1 MTTSRGLP
9 PAPPA
14 VAPAARML
22 FQQTYTGLLSLV
34 RIPALS
40 VTGIALPVMFFAFFG
55 LPNVGKHL
63 GGIDAGQYMLATYG
77 AYAISSMMLFN
88 FGIGVAQ
95 ERGQKLDLLIRA
107 TPLPAAIHLVA
118 KLLVAMIF
126 GVVALAVLFLFGALA
141 GHILIPPD
149 RLLVIV
155 ARLLLGAIPFIALGF
170 AIGYTFGAQAAP
182 GATNLIYLPMAFSSG
197 LLAPLQY
204 LPDFVRQVAPY
215 LPTYH
220 YGQLALSSVGARAE
234 DWTTSLLWL
243 TAYTLVFFAIAY
255 RQYRREEIRKYS

>member
-1 MTTSRGLP
+1 MTTATVASPSP
-9 PAPPA
+9 PT
-14 VAPAARML
+14 VASAWRML
-22 FQQTYTGLLSLV
+22 VQQTYAGLLGLL
-34 RIPALS
+34 RIPAFS

-95 ERGQKLDLLIRA
+95 ERGMKLDLLVRA
-107 TPLPAAIHLVA
+107 TPLPPSVYLLA
-118 KLLVAMIF
+118 KLIVAMTF
-126 GVVALAVLFLFGALA
+126 ALAAVAVLFLFGAVA
-141 GHILIPPD
+141 GHVVIPPD

-155 ARLLLGAIPFIALGF
+155 GRLLLGSLPFIALGF
-170 AIGYTFGAQAAP
+170 AIGYTFGPNAAP

-197 LLAPLQY
+197 LLAPIQF
-204 LPDFVRQVAPY
+204 LPEVVRNAAPF

-220 YGQLALSSVGARAE
+220 YGQLALGSVGAQAE

-243 TAYTLVFFAIAY
+243 AGFTVLFFAIAF
-255 RQYRREEIRKYS
+255 RQYRREEIRKYG